1 MTLALVVF
9 DLDNTLIDRDGA
21 VRAWLS
27 QVVPTE
33 QVDHCLTIDAGGY
46 GDRSGFFRTVAQ
58 AAERDEAHVR
68 ARFRAELP
76 QHVRPAAGASALL
89 ARLASRY
96 QLAIGSNGSSAMQRA
111 KLAAAGFATT
121 WATVAISDELAVAK
135 PAAAFFHHLLASVG
149 CTADQTLMIGDH
161 PLNDIAGAHQVGM
174 RTCWVRTSHHAAP
187 AHADQVVDHLD
198 QVVV

>member
-1 MTLALVVF
+1 MTLALVIF

-27 QVVPTE
+27 QVVPDG
-33 QVDHCLTIDAGGY
+33 QVDHCLAVDAGGY

-58 AAERDEAHVR
+58 AAECDEAYVR

-76 QHVRPAAGASALL
+76 QHVRPASGASTLL
-89 ARLASRY
+89 ARLAPRH

-111 KLAAAGFATT
+111 KLTAAGFTTT
-121 WATVAISDELAVAK
+121 WATVAISDELSVAK
-135 PAAAFFHHLLASVG
+135 PVAAFFHHLLASVG
-149 CTADQTLMIGDH
+149 CRAEQALMIGDH
-161 PLNDIAGAHQVGM
+161 PLNDIAGAQQVGM
-174 RTCWVRTSHHAAP
+174 RTCWVRTPHHAAP
-187 AHADQVVDHLD
+187 AYADQVVDHLD